1 MKRARIAALS
11 LILLAIGA
19 SPASAAGAVTWIVKG
34 GGFGH
39 GVGMSAYGAY
49 GYGRHGSGYQQI
61 LHHYFQGIRIKRVQG
76 APLVRVL
83 LTISSGDV
91 SFTRGTAA
99 CGHSLDP
106 SRTYTA
112 HRRGSSVR
120 LLTGSGKLVA
130 RCGSRLHADGG
141 GMVQIAG
148 VGTYRGGLDLVPTES
163 AAGSLNVVNRLN
175 VNSYAR
181 GSVPGEVPP
190 EWPLATLKAFAVAC
204 RSIAL
209 STDVG
214 GNGFNLYADTRTQV
228 YGGVKLE
235 DERTDRAVRSTKG
248 QVAMYGGAVAQTT
261 YFSSSGGRTESG
273 FLGAPDVPY
282 LQSVNDPYDYY
293 SPLHEWTF
301 RFSQG
306 EMSSR
311 LGAYV
316 DGALR
321 GIRVTQRGDSP
332 RIDYAKLIGTRG
344 TTTIRGDTLAAAL
357 GLYDRW
363 AYFKKVKSGRR
374 DDAVVLVG
382 HLQRVGVGERFEQS
396 IGNQPAACRVAFGGE
411 VNPVGDEP
419 GVPNV

>member
-1 MKRARIAALS
+1 MKRARIAVLS
-11 LILLAIGA
+11 LVLVAVGA
-19 SPASAAGAVTWIVKG
+19 SPAPAAGAVTWVVKG

-49 GYGRHGSGYQQI
+49 GYGLHGAGYQQI
-61 LHHYFQGIRIKRVQG
+61 LHHYFRAIRIKQVES

-83 LTISSGDV
+83 LTIGSGDV
-91 SFTRGTAA
+91 SFSRGTAA
-99 CGHSLDP
+99 CGHPLDP

-112 HRRGSSVR
+112 HRRGSSLR
-120 LLTGSGKLVA
+120 LLSGSGKLVA
-130 RCGSRLHADGG
+130 RCGDRLHADSDGTIRIG
-141 GMVQIAG
+141 G
-148 VGTYRGGLDLVPTES
+148 VGTYRGALELVPTES
-163 AAGSLNVVNRLN
+163 AAGSLNVINSLN

-181 GSVPGEVPP
+181 GSVPAEVPP

-214 GNGFNLYADTRTQV
+214 GNGFDLYADTRTQV
-228 YGGVKLE
+228 YGGVKVE
-235 DERTDRAVRSTKG
+235 SERTDRAVRATQG

-282 LQSVNDPYDYY
+282 LQSVDDPYDYY

-301 RFSQG
+301 RFSQA
-306 EMSSR
+306 EMNSR
-311 LGAYV
+311 LDAYV

-321 GIRVTQRGDSP
+321 GIEVTQRGDSP
-332 RIDYAKLIGTRG
+332 RIDYARLIGTRG
-344 TTTIRGDTLAAAL
+344 TATIRGDTLAGAL

-363 AYFKKVKSGRR
+363 AYFRKVRSGQ
-374 DDAVVLVG
+374 G
-382 HLQRVGVGERFEQS
+382 
-396 IGNQPAACRVAFGGE
+396 
-411 VNPVGDEP
+411 
-419 GVPNV
+419 

>member
-1 MKRARIAALS
+1 MKRARIVVLS
-11 LILLAIGA
+11 LVLLAVGA
-19 SPASAAGAVTWIVKG
+19 SPATAGGAVTWVVKG

-49 GYGRHGSGYQQI
+49 GYGEHGSGYQQI
-61 LHHYFQGIRIKRVQG
+61 LHHYFRGIRIKPVEG

-83 LTISSGDV
+83 LTIGSGDV
-91 SFTRGTAA
+91 SFSRGTAA

-120 LLTGSGKLVA
+120 LLTGAGKLVA
-130 RCGSRLHADGG
+130 RCGERLHADSNG
-141 GMVQIAG
+141 VIRIAG
-148 VGTYRGGLDLVPTES
+148 VGLYRGALELVPTES
-163 AAGSLNVVNRLN
+163 AAGSLNVVNSLN

-181 GSVPGEVPP
+181 GSLPGEVPP
-190 EWPLATLKAFAVAC
+190 EWPMATLKAFAVAC

-214 GNGFNLYADTRTQV
+214 GNGFDLYADTRTQV

-235 DERTDRAVRSTKG
+235 SERTDLAVRSTRS

-293 SPLHEWTF
+293 SPLHEWAF
-301 RFSQG
+301 RFSQA
-306 EMSSR
+306 EMNSR
-311 LGAYV
+311 LGPYV

-321 GIRVTQRGDSP
+321 GIKVTQRGDSP

-344 TTTIRGDTLAAAL
+344 TATIRGDTLALAL

-363 AYFKKVKSGRR
+363 AYFKKVNSRSGR
-374 DDAVVLVG
+374 
-382 HLQRVGVGERFEQS
+382 
-396 IGNQPAACRVAFGGE
+396 
-411 VNPVGDEP
+411 
-419 GVPNV
+419 

>member
-1 MKRARIAALS
+1 MKRARIAVLS
-11 LILLAIGA
+11 LVLLAVGA
-19 SPASAAGAVTWIVKG
+19 NPAVAAGAVTWVVKG

-49 GYGRHGSGYQQI
+49 GYGKHGASYQQI
-61 LHHYFQGIRIKRVQG
+61 LHHYFQGIRIKAAHG

-83 LTISSGDV
+83 LTVSSGDV

-99 CGHSLDP
+99 CGHPLDP

-130 RCGSRLHADGG
+130 RCGDRLHADSA
-141 GMVQIAG
+141 GMIRIAG
-148 VGTYRGGLDLVPTES
+148 VGTYRGALELVPTES
-163 AAGSLNVVNRLN
+163 AAGSLNLVNSLN

-181 GSVPGEVPP
+181 GSVPAEVPP

-214 GNGFNLYADTRTQV
+214 GNGFDLYADTRTQV
-228 YGGVKLE
+228 YGGVKVE
-235 DERTDRAVRSTKG
+235 SERTDRAVRATKG
-248 QVAMYGGAVAQTT
+248 QVATYGGAVAQTT

-301 RFSQG
+301 RFSQA
-306 EMSSR
+306 EMNAR

-321 GIRVTQRGDSP
+321 GIEVTQRGDSP

-344 TTTIRGDTLAAAL
+344 TATIRGDTLAAAL

-363 AYFKKVKSGRR
+363 AYFKKVKSGGR
-374 DDAVVLVG
+374 
-382 HLQRVGVGERFEQS
+382 
-396 IGNQPAACRVAFGGE
+396 
-411 VNPVGDEP
+411 
-419 GVPNV
+419 